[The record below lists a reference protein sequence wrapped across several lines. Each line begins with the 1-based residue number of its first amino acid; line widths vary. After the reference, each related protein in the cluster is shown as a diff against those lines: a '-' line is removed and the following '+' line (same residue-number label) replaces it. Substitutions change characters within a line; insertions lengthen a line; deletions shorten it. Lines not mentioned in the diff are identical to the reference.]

1 MIKRK
6 ISIRKFVDIIYNKF
20 LSFFLVNHEKAK
32 LHLFLKVSLFKAR
45 VFVHLRPSVLDPA
58 GEATRSATK
67 RLGIDG
73 VTQLRIGKS
82 IELEIEA
89 ANKEDARSKI
99 ELMSDRLLANPV
111 IEDWTLEFKDEQ
123 KVATN

>member
-1 MIKRK
+1 M
-6 ISIRKFVDIIYNKF
+6 
-20 LSFFLVNHEKAK
+20 
-32 LHLFLKVSLFKAR
+32 SLFKAR

-58 GEATRSATK
+58 GEAARSATK

-82 IELEIEA
+82 VELEIEA
-89 ANKEDARSKI
+89 ANKDDARSKI

-111 IEDWTLEFKDEQ
+111 IEDWTLEFKTEQ
-123 KVATN
+123 KALKG

>member
-1 MIKRK
+1 M
-6 ISIRKFVDIIYNKF
+6 
-20 LSFFLVNHEKAK
+20 
-32 LHLFLKVSLFKAR
+32 SLFKAR

-82 IELEIEA
+82 IELEVEA
-89 ANKEDARSKI
+89 NNKDEARSKI
-99 ELMSDRLLANPV
+99 EILSDRLLANPV
-111 IEDWTLEFKDEQ
+111 IEDWNLEFKDEQ
-123 KVATN
+123 SAQIN

>member
-1 MIKRK
+1 M
-6 ISIRKFVDIIYNKF
+6 
-20 LSFFLVNHEKAK
+20 
-32 LHLFLKVSLFKAR
+32 
-45 VFVHLRPSVLDPA
+45 DPA

-89 ANKEDARSKI
+89 VSKDDARSKI

-111 IEDWTLEFKDEQ
+111 IEDWSLEFKDDQ
-123 KVATN
+123 KTPNN

>member
-1 MIKRK
+1 M
-6 ISIRKFVDIIYNKF
+6 
-20 LSFFLVNHEKAK
+20 
-32 LHLFLKVSLFKAR
+32 
-45 VFVHLRPSVLDPA
+45 DPA

-73 VTQLRIGKS
+73 VTHLRIGKS

-89 ANKEDARSKI
+89 ADMEDARSKI

-123 KVATN
+123 KALKN

>member
-1 MIKRK
+1 M
-6 ISIRKFVDIIYNKF
+6 
-20 LSFFLVNHEKAK
+20 
-32 LHLFLKVSLFKAR
+32 
-45 VFVHLRPSVLDPA
+45 DPA

-89 ANKEDARSKI
+89 ANKEEARSKI
-99 ELMSDRLLANPV
+99 ELMSDQLLANPV
-111 IEDWTLEFKDEQ
+111 IEDWSLEFKDEQ
-123 KVATN
+123 KTLTN

>member
-1 MIKRK
+1 M
-6 ISIRKFVDIIYNKF
+6 
-20 LSFFLVNHEKAK
+20 
-32 LHLFLKVSLFKAR
+32 SLFQAK

-58 GEATRSATK
+58 GEAAKSASK

-73 VTQLRIGKS
+73 VKQIRIGKS

-89 ANKEDARSKI
+89 ENKEDAQSKI

-111 IEDWTLEFKDEQ
+111 IEDWNMEINDEQ
-123 KVATN
+123 QPINN

>member
-1 MIKRK
+1 M
-6 ISIRKFVDIIYNKF
+6 
-20 LSFFLVNHEKAK
+20 
-32 LHLFLKVSLFKAR
+32 
-45 VFVHLRPSVLDPA
+45 DPA

-89 ANKEDARSKI
+89 ADKDDARSKI

-123 KVATN
+123 KALKN

>member
-1 MIKRK
+1 M
-6 ISIRKFVDIIYNKF
+6 
-20 LSFFLVNHEKAK
+20 
-32 LHLFLKVSLFKAR
+32 
-45 VFVHLRPSVLDPA
+45 DPA

-67 RLGIDG
+67 KLGIEG

-89 ANKEDARSKI
+89 TSKDDARSKI

-123 KVATN
+123 KTSKN

>member
-1 MIKRK
+1 MC
-6 ISIRKFVDIIYNKF
+6 IRD
-20 LSFFLVNHEKAK
+20 
-32 LHLFLKVSLFKAR
+32 R
-45 VFVHLRPSVLDPA
+45 

-89 ANKEDARSKI
+89 ADKEDARSKI

-123 KVATN
+123 KALKN

>member
-1 MIKRK
+1 M
-6 ISIRKFVDIIYNKF
+6 
-20 LSFFLVNHEKAK
+20 
-32 LHLFLKVSLFKAR
+32 
-45 VFVHLRPSVLDPA
+45 DPA

-89 ANKEDARSKI
+89 ADKEDARSKI

-111 IEDWTLEFKDEQ
+111 IEDWTLEFKEEQ
-123 KVATN
+123 KALKN

>member
-1 MIKRK
+1 M
-6 ISIRKFVDIIYNKF
+6 
-20 LSFFLVNHEKAK
+20 
-32 LHLFLKVSLFKAR
+32 SLFQAR

-89 ANKEDARSKI
+89 ANKDDARSKI

-111 IEDWTLEFKDEQ
+111 IEDWNMEFKDEKQ
-123 KVATN
+123 PINN

>member
-1 MIKRK
+1 M
-6 ISIRKFVDIIYNKF
+6 
-20 LSFFLVNHEKAK
+20 
-32 LHLFLKVSLFKAR
+32 
-45 VFVHLRPSVLDPA
+45 DPA

-89 ANKEDARSKI
+89 ADKEDARAKI

-123 KVATN
+123 KALKN

>member
-1 MIKRK
+1 M
-6 ISIRKFVDIIYNKF
+6 
-20 LSFFLVNHEKAK
+20 
-32 LHLFLKVSLFKAR
+32 
-45 VFVHLRPSVLDPA
+45 DPA

-89 ANKEDARSKI
+89 ENKEEARSKI

-123 KVATN
+123 KALKN

>member
-1 MIKRK
+1 M
-6 ISIRKFVDIIYNKF
+6 
-20 LSFFLVNHEKAK
+20 
-32 LHLFLKVSLFKAR
+32 
-45 VFVHLRPSVLDPA
+45 DPA
-58 GEATRSATK
+58 GEATRSAIK

-89 ANKEDARSKI
+89 ADKEDARTKI

-123 KVATN
+123 KALKN

>member
-1 MIKRK
+1 M
-6 ISIRKFVDIIYNKF
+6 
-20 LSFFLVNHEKAK
+20 
-32 LHLFLKVSLFKAR
+32 SLFKAR

-58 GEATRSATK
+58 GEATRSATR

-73 VTQLRIGKS
+73 VTHLRIGKS

-89 ANKEDARSKI
+89 ANKEEARSKI

-111 IEDWTLEFKDEQ
+111 IEDWTMEFNEEQ
-123 KVATN
+123 KSIAN

>member
-1 MIKRK
+1 MP
-6 ISIRKFVDIIYNKF
+6 
-20 LSFFLVNHEKAK
+20 
-32 LHLFLKVSLFKAR
+32 LFKAK

-67 RLGIDG
+67 RMGIEG
-73 VTQLRIGKS
+73 VTKLRIGKS

-89 ANKEDARSKI
+89 TCIDEARSKI
-99 ELMSDRLLANPV
+99 ELISDRLLSNPV

-123 KVATN
+123 KAINH

>member
-1 MIKRK
+1 M
-6 ISIRKFVDIIYNKF
+6 
-20 LSFFLVNHEKAK
+20 
-32 LHLFLKVSLFKAR
+32 
-45 VFVHLRPSVLDPA
+45 DPA

-89 ANKEDARSKI
+89 ADKEDARSKI

-123 KVATN
+123 KALKNSII

>member
-1 MIKRK
+1 M
-6 ISIRKFVDIIYNKF
+6 
-20 LSFFLVNHEKAK
+20 
-32 LHLFLKVSLFKAR
+32 
-45 VFVHLRPSVLDPA
+45 DPA

-89 ANKEDARSKI
+89 SDKEDARTKI

-123 KVATN
+123 KALKN

>member
-1 MIKRK
+1 MLGLTKK
-6 ISIRKFVDIIYNKF
+6 KESK
-20 LSFFLVNHEKAK
+20 SFIVF
-32 LHLFLKVSLFKAR
+32 FKVSLFKAR

-67 RLGIDG
+67 RLGIEG

-89 ANKEDARSKI
+89 ENKQDARSKI
-99 ELMSDRLLANPV
+99 ELMSDRLLSNPV
-111 IEDWTLEFKDEQ
+111 IEDWSLEFKDEQ
-123 KVATN
+123 TALNN

>member
-1 MIKRK
+1 M
-6 ISIRKFVDIIYNKF
+6 
-20 LSFFLVNHEKAK
+20 
-32 LHLFLKVSLFKAR
+32 
-45 VFVHLRPSVLDPA
+45 DPA

-89 ANKEDARSKI
+89 ADKEDARSKI

-123 KVATN
+123 KALKNS

>member
-1 MIKRK
+1 M
-6 ISIRKFVDIIYNKF
+6 
-20 LSFFLVNHEKAK
+20 
-32 LHLFLKVSLFKAR
+32 SLFKAR

-58 GEATRSATK
+58 GEAARSATK

-73 VTQLRIGKS
+73 VTHLRIGKS

-89 ANKEDARSKI
+89 SNKDDARSKI

-111 IEDWTLEFKDEQ
+111 IEDWTMEFKDEHQ
-123 KVATN
+123 SLNN

>member
-1 MIKRK
+1 MTFLLGLTKEKESK
-6 ISIRKFVDIIYNKF
+6 IYC
-20 LSFFLVNHEKAK
+20 FF
-32 LHLFLKVSLFKAR
+32 KVSLFKAR

-99 ELMSDRLLANPV
+99 ELMSDRLLSNPV
-111 IEDWTLEFKDEQ
+111 IEDWTLEFTDE
-123 KVATN
+123 KTALTN

>member
-1 MIKRK
+1 M
-6 ISIRKFVDIIYNKF
+6 
-20 LSFFLVNHEKAK
+20 
-32 LHLFLKVSLFKAR
+32 SLFKAR

-58 GEATRSATK
+58 GEASRAATK

-89 ANKEDARSKI
+89 ANMEDARSKI

-111 IEDWTLEFKDEQ
+111 IEDWTLEFKTEQ
-123 KVATN
+123 KALKG

>member
-1 MIKRK
+1 M
-6 ISIRKFVDIIYNKF
+6 
-20 LSFFLVNHEKAK
+20 
-32 LHLFLKVSLFKAR
+32 SLFKAR

-82 IELEIEA
+82 IELVIEA

-99 ELMSDRLLANPV
+99 QLMSDQLLANPV
-111 IEDWTLEFKDEQ
+111 IEDWTMEFKDEH
-123 KVATN
+123 KTLTN